1 MKHSDYHYIYNSIF
15 AAEIDE
21 YVSLKRTA
29 GLYFRA
35 ETGVLR
41 QFDRFCCEKNVSS
54 LDVDQNLLV
63 DWLSPRLNEKTSTR
77 GGRISALKGFVEF
90 LNRKYNSI
98 IVWPPIFRYSPS
110 SLEFV
115 PYIFTHNEI
124 SNIFYAADAMPDVPR
139 TQFNII
145 FPAILRVL
153 YGCGLRISEALL
165 LENSAVDLVTG
176 VLTVRHSKFDNNRL
190 VPISKS
196 LQNYLM
202 QYKKKLKC
210 TSTCQFFFPNQ
221 KEQPYS
227 PRTVYDKFRSIL
239 WSAGISRGGRGNGP
253 RVHDFRHTFAVH
265 SLQQCEQNGIDTYV
279 FLPIL
284 AAYLGHT
291 KTTTTEKYLRLTS
304 ETFPD
309 LLHKSETISNSIIP
323 EVLIP

>member
-1 MKHSDYHYIYNSIF
+1 M
-15 AAEIDE
+15 
-21 YVSLKRTA
+21 
-29 GLYFRA
+29 
-35 ETGVLR
+35 
-41 QFDRFCCEKNVSS
+41 
-54 LDVDQNLLV
+54 DQNLLV

-98 IVWPPIFRYSPS
+98 IVWSPIFRYSPS

-153 YGCGLRISEALL
+153 YGCSLRISEALL

-196 LQNYLM
+196 L
-202 QYKKKLKC
+202 
-210 TSTCQFFFPNQ
+210 
-221 KEQPYS
+221 
-227 PRTVYDKFRSIL
+227 
-239 WSAGISRGGRGNGP
+239 
-253 RVHDFRHTFAVH
+253 
-265 SLQQCEQNGIDTYV
+265 
-279 FLPIL
+279 
-284 AAYLGHT
+284 
-291 KTTTTEKYLRLTS
+291 
-304 ETFPD
+304 
-309 LLHKSETISNSIIP
+309 
-323 EVLIP
+323 